1 MQLSPARYS
10 CAIEVFSCDTAG
22 GFYHLLFFCIHLNGV
37 EVDIKKVPTLVGIYQ
52 CFLSCAHR
60 KSGEFKSNRFILF
73 NDEKNIQVA
82 I

>member
-1 MQLSPARYS
+1 M
-10 CAIEVFSCDTAG
+10 
-22 GFYHLLFFCIHLNGV
+22 
-37 EVDIKKVPTLVGIYQ
+37 DIKKVPTLVGIYQ

-82 I
+82 ILGSEFTEIRLRLSFKGSYCLFDNL